1 MATSEEARLRRLDR
15 LSQVLDTA
23 IRIPRTNVR
32 IGLDGIV
39 GLIPGVGD
47 SLGAVLSSYIIL
59 EAARLGFP
67 KSVLLHMIGNVA
79 IETVIGAVPILGD
92 VFDIAWKANIR
103 NLALLRA
110 SVAEP
115 VGNRRSPRQII
126 SVFVVMLIV
135 AIVGLIALSLLLLRF
150 AYQFIT
156 SSS

>member
-1 MATSEEARLRRLDR
+1 MATSEDTRLRRLDR

-23 IRIPRTNVR
+23 MRVPGTNVR
-32 IGLDGIV
+32 LGLDGIL

-47 SLGAVLSSYIIL
+47 ALGAVLSSYIIL

-67 KSVLLHMIGNVA
+67 KSVLLRMIGNVA

-92 VFDIAWKANIR
+92 LFDIAWKANIS

-110 SVAEP
+110 SAAEP
-115 VGNRRSPRQII
+115 AADRRSPRQIV
-126 SVFVVMLIV
+126 SVFVVLLIV
-135 AIVGLIALSLLLLRF
+135 AIAGLIALSLLLLRF

-156 SSS
+156 LPA